1 MQKVL
6 SNKFILRILVGLIV
20 MSFFITGVAVVYA
33 EDTDGSTDTTTTS
46 DDSDDIDDSDESST
60 GEDGL
65 LRPSSLPTRVKA
77 RVTNF
82 LENRGSTDNNDTNGD
97 GVNDGE
103 GARSHFQDGRG
114 LSQEERDERRE
125 ELQEKQDERREELQE
140 KQDERREELNEK
152 RKDRIKA
159 YIERILHRFDAA
171 IERLE
176 KLADRVDSRIAKLE
190 EERGVDL
197 SEASDLVGEARIAL
211 WKAKDSLSGIESEAI
226 AALKTGDP
234 KTTFGIIRE
243 ILNVAKEDIKSAH
256 KKLVEAIRLVKA
268 SQGDHNDTDAS
279 DETDNN

>member
-114 LSQEERDERRE
+114 LSQEER
-125 ELQEKQDERREELQE
+125 DERREELQE